1 MRVLMVGDIIGKP
14 GRRAVQALLPGLREE
29 YGIDLVVANGENSAG
44 GFGITIDVAQELF
57 EHGVD
62 VITSGNHIWDQ
73 RDIIPYLDEDFPILR
88 PLNYPPSTPGR
99 GSVSAGNVLVVSLIG
114 RVFVGNFDCPFRAM
128 DNLLESV
135 GDSYKVILVDFHA
148 EATSEKMA
156 LGWYL
161 DGRVSAVAGTHTH
174 VGTVDNRV
182 LTKGT
187 AYVSDLGMVGPRN
200 SVIGSAVEDV
210 LVRFLDQTPRRLTVA
225 SGPLQFNSVMVE
237 IDEDS
242 GSATAITRVDRWID

>member
-1 MRVLMVGDIIGKP
+1 MVGDIIGKP

-182 LTKGT
+182 FTKGT

-210 LVRFLDQTPRRLTVA
+210 LVRFLDQTPKRLNVA
-225 SGPLQFNSVMVE
+225 GGPLQFNSVMVE

-242 GSATAITRVDRWID
+242 GMATAITRVDRWVD

>member
-1 MRVLMVGDIIGKP
+1 LRILAVGDIFGRP
-14 GRRAVQALLPGLREE
+14 GREAVRTLLPGLRRDLE
-29 YGIDLVVANGENSAG
+29 IDFVIANGENAAG
-44 GFGITIDVAQELF
+44 GRGITSTIVDELLGA
-57 EHGVD
+57 GVD

-73 RDIIPYLDEDFPILR
+73 KEIIPYLDEDFPILR
-88 PLNYPPSTPGR
+88 PLNYPPTTPGR
-99 GSVSAGNVLVVSLIG
+99 GCVAVGNALVVSLIG

-128 DNLLESV
+128 DNLLERV

-161 DGRVSAVAGTHTH
+161 DGRVTAVVGTHTH
-174 VGTVDNRV
+174 VGTADNR
-182 LTKGT
+182 LFTKGT
-187 AYVSDLGMVGPRN
+187 AYVSDLGMVGPRD

-225 SGPLQFNSVMVE
+225 GGPLQFNSVMME